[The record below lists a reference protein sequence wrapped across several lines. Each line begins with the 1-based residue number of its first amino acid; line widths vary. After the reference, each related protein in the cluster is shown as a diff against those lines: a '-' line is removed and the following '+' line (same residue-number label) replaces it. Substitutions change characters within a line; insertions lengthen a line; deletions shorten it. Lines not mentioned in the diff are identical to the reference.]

1 MFGTINS
8 TMILAILPEILLL
21 VLAGLVLLFD
31 ATIWPDAEG
40 RRRNLGWL
48 VAGGS
53 VLILVLSL
61 ILASPDGSNELVW
74 GGMLRHDW
82 MGFIFKMV
90 FIFGAAITAL
100 FAMDVEG
107 LGKRG
112 EFYLLLLVSTIG
124 MNLMASSSDLIMLYL
139 AIETTSIP
147 MYILAGFFKQDDK
160 STEAGFKY
168 LLFGAMTSAIM
179 LYGFSL
185 LYGFSGVTGIYQLAE
200 VIQTGSLNTGL
211 LILSLLLVLV
221 GFSFKISAVPFH
233 FWAPDVYEG
242 APTPVVG
249 FLSTASKAAGFAV
262 LVRVL
267 IGAFPALSGQ
277 WSLLIAIIATITM
290 TLGNAIALTQKNI
303 KRMLAYSS
311 IAHAGYI
318 MVGVVTFSELGVTS
332 VIFYLIAYLVTNL
345 AAFGIVAAAWRT
357 LGSDE
362 IEAYDGL
369 SRRSPG
375 LALAM
380 LVAFLSLAGMPPFGG
395 FIAKV
400 LVFAAAVKADYV
412 WLAFVGV
419 LNSIVGLYYYL
430 IVLKRVYLY
439 RSEEEDVPV
448 PVTRPY
454 RIALI
459 VLSVGIVLL
468 GAFFAPWYNWSYG
481 AAAGLF

>member
-1 MFGTINS
+1 M
-8 TMILAILPEILLL
+8 MLAILPEILLL
-21 VLAGLVLLFD
+21 VLAGFVLIFD
-31 ATIWPDAEG
+31 AIWAED
-40 RRRNLGWL
+40 RKRNMGWV
-48 VAGGS
+48 VAGGL
-53 VLILVLSL
+53 VLILFLSL
-61 ILASPDGSNELVW
+61 VLASPRGSNELLW
-74 GGMLRHDW
+74 GDMIRHDW
-82 MGFIFKMV
+82 LGFTFKML

-100 FAMDVEG
+100 FAMDVDA

-124 MNLMASSSDLIMLYL
+124 MNLMATSADLIMLYL

-147 MYILAGFFKQDDK
+147 MYILAGFFKKDEK

-168 LLFGAMTSAIM
+168 LLFGAMTSALM

-185 LYGFSGVTGIYQLAE
+185 LFGFTGQTGLYELAV
-200 VIQTGSLNTGL
+200 VIQTGTLNTVL
-211 LILSLLLVLV
+211 LITSLLLVLV

-242 APTPVVG
+242 APTPVAG

-267 IGAFPALSGQ
+267 LGAFPALGDQ
-277 WSLLIAIIATITM
+277 WALLLAIIATLTM
-290 TLGNAIALTQKNI
+290 TVGNTIALAQKNI
-303 KRMLAYSS
+303 KRLLAYSS
-311 IAHAGYI
+311 VAHAGYI
-318 MVGVVTFSELGVTS
+318 LVGVVTFSELGLTS
-332 VIFYLIAYLVTNL
+332 VVFYLIAYLLTNL
-345 AAFGIVAAAWRT
+345 AAFGTIVAAWKS

-362 IEAYDGL
+362 LEAYDGL

-400 LVFAAAVKADYV
+400 LVFAAAVKADMV

-430 IVLKRVYLY
+430 VVLKRVYLY
-439 RSEEEDVPV
+439 RSEEEDKPILISA
-448 PVTRPY
+448 PY
-454 RIALI
+454 RFALAI
-459 VLSVGIVLL
+459 LTIGIILL
-468 GAFFAPWYNWSYG
+468 GAFFAPWFTWTSG